1 MHWDSRKRKDGA
13 CGRFWLRR
21 FTWETSLSKSAGKTM
36 RAKSWNQLGM
46 LQREREGEGRGEKGE
61 GSVIGVMTLGEGV
74 RGGVERR
81 ARVHKRVTNLFVQLQ
96 PCCCGI
102 QFIVSRLGN
111 TEEGSDIKEDG
122 GMSSIFIIHLLSII
136 IH

>member
-1 MHWDSRKRKDGA
+1 
-13 CGRFWLRR
+13 
-21 FTWETSLSKSAGKTM
+21 
-36 RAKSWNQLGM
+36 
-46 LQREREGEGRGEKGE
+46 
-61 GSVIGVMTLGEGV
+61 MTPGEGV
-74 RGGVERR
+74 RGGVKRR